1 MSMFLSMRRADR
13 YRWITDEII
22 RNIDI
27 KWCKIDTFNKSIDE
41 VYAEVKE
48 LLNLDKSLKDV
59 YERI

>member
-27 KWCKIDTFNKSIDE
+27 KWWKIDTFNKSIDE

>member
-1 MSMFLSMRRADR
+1 MRRADR